1 MKDRYLFK
9 KILIF
14 FITFSVLL
22 ESVQMSSVVKSIET
36 GDDVTFYSDDKG
48 NFLYTGENGSL
59 SRVYIMSSNGRTT
72 VVYEDALK
80 ADYVYRTNNTTYIV
94 TNTTG
99 NTLVGRIRGGIMRSA
114 FLDGIS
120 VKKNCFV
127 ADDMGIIY
135 AVDKNHPKYVRVF
148 DSDGYDMNKYN
159 AFGNII
165 MLFHDKS
172 SNDVFAVSNNGVF
185 NITAG
190 FIKISSVVPD
200 GEFIINERLCTD
212 SAGNVFEFDPLAGF
226 NKILDLDYDMLCP
239 TNESVYGVVERTVYR
254 LDNNGDKISYIN
266 LSVKP
271 ERLLSSKKNLAYIFN
286 NKITI
291 IKTSDMKE
299 IQKTDESSISPVSEP
314 VVSQPAEESTHEISK
329 SDVEADKNYGIS
341 SDYLEI
347 SNGFIFLEHTMTLA
361 ELKKSIKYNDNELIV
376 KNHNGKAVTSGN
388 VGSNWQITF
397 SGKTEK
403 TFCTVLP
410 GDITGE
416 GNVNS
421 RDIKSLSDYL
431 INDTGLSPPFL
442 YAADT
447 DEDGVISLID
457 LYKIYKSC

>member
-14 FITFSVLL
+14 FITVSVLL
-22 ESVQMSSVVKSIET
+22 ESIQIGSVVKSVET
-36 GDDVTFYSDDKG
+36 DNDVTFYSDDKG
-48 NFLYTGENGSL
+48 NFLYTGKNGSL
-59 SRVYIMSSNGRTT
+59 SCVYIMSGNGRTT
-72 VVYEDALK
+72 LVYEDAPK
-80 ADYVYRTNNTTYIV
+80 ADYVYRTNNTTYII
-94 TNTTG
+94 TNTAG
-99 NTLVGRIRGGIMRSA
+99 NTLVGRVRGGTVRSA

-127 ADDMGIIY
+127 ADDMGMIY
-135 AVDKNHPKYVRVF
+135 AVDKNQPKYVRIF
-148 DSDGYDMNKYN
+148 DSDGYEMNKYN

-239 TNESVYGVVERTVYR
+239 TNEYVYGVIGKTVYQ

-271 ERLLSSKKNLAYIFN
+271 DRLLSSKNNLAYIFN
-286 NKITI
+286 NRITI

-299 IQKTDESSISPVSEP
+299 IRKTDESSIPPVSEP
-314 VVSQPAEESTHEISK
+314 VVSRPAEESMHEISK
-329 SDVEADKNYGIS
+329 SEVVADKDYGIS

-347 SNGFIFLEHTMTLA
+347 SNGFIFMEHKMTLA
-361 ELKKSIKYNDNELIV
+361 ELKKSINYNDNELIV
-376 KNHNGKAVTSGN
+376 RNHNGKVVTSGN
-388 VGSNWQITF
+388 VGSNWQLIF

-403 TFCTVLP
+403 TFYTVLP

-431 INDTGLSPPFL
+431 IDDTELSPPFL

-447 DEDGVISLID
+447 DGNGVINLMD